1 MIEKTSAIVIKTY
14 PYKETSSIVSLY
26 SERFGLKTYIIKGGR
41 KKNAPIPSNVFQPL
55 QILDIIVY
63 NKPKIVL
70 NQIKEYALTYNLQN
84 IYCNI
89 IKTTLAI
96 FITEIISLSLKE
108 ENPNDE
114 AYIFLKDTI
123 TTLNDIDDKY
133 LKDFHLF
140 FMINFASLLGFQP
153 MNNFDEENKFFDIT
167 KGCFSNNISTNSL
180 SFDLSST
187 LHKFLIQSPNITPI
201 TQSSIERNNIL
212 NALILFYQEH
222 ITNNKPIKSQ
232 QILSSIL

>member
-41 KKNAPIPSNVFQPL
+41 KKNASIPSNIFQPL
-55 QILDIIVY
+55 QILDLIVY
-63 NKPKIVL
+63 DKPKIVL

-123 TTLNDIDDKY
+123 TTLNNIDDKY

-167 KGCFSNNISTNSL
+167 KGRFSNNISTNSL

-201 TQSSIERNNIL
+201 TQSSIERNNLL